1 MSNTH
6 EKAQAFGF
14 SEGDVRAAPE
24 ACSGKAFA
32 MGGEIPQDFVLDLG
46 IGRNQMAI
54 VLLLSE
60 LRALR
65 REIDASRRS
74 DQLLQQLL
82 EELQLLRRS
91 EECRVICA
99 A

>member
-1 MSNTH
+1 MSDAK

-14 SEGDVRAAPE
+14 SEEDVRAALG
-24 ACSGKAFA
+24 AWGGNAFA
-32 MGGEIPQDFVLDLG
+32 MGGEEPQDFVLDLG
-46 IGRNQMAI
+46 VGRNQMAI
-54 VLLLSE
+54 ALLLSE

-65 REIDASRRS
+65 QEIDASRRS
-74 DQLLQQLL
+74 AQLLQQVL
-82 EELQLLRRS
+82 EELQSLCRS